1 VVIICI
7 GVLTMALAHRWS
19 QADWRT
25 IGFALLDA
33 VVIAT
38 YTLQLVVIAL
48 ADISTGS
55 RTRTLLDRGW

>member
-1 VVIICI
+1 
-7 GVLTMALAHRWS
+7 MALAHRWS